1 VVVFES
7 GAGSEQSVWMK
18 VLPGLTPCLTTVTYD
33 RPGIGDSPPRADRM
47 APLLAADDARLLR
60 AELQLRGLKEPFIL
74 VGHSI
79 GGLYVQA
86 FARMYPGLVAGLV
99 SVDGSSPE
107 EPPGVFVTKSK
118 LEPGTALAAEIRGE
132 PASAAAIRAGPR
144 LPPVPFVVL
153 AATNHDMSP
162 ALEARWREVQA
173 RTAAESPRGRVVVVE
188 SGHYI
193 QQDRPQTVANAV
205 LDVAAEAGLDVTE
218 CRPRGE
224 AMLRGKARPAPR
236 TQILPLVG
244 LIATTAQPTTQSRRA
259 AARVPW

>member
-86 FARMYPGLVAGLV
+86 FARMYPGLVAG
-99 SVDGSSPE
+99 SSRL
-107 EPPGVFVTKSK
+107 TDQ
-118 LEPGTALAAEIRGE
+118 ALR
-132 PASAAAIRAGPR
+132 
-144 LPPVPFVVL
+144 
-153 AATNHDMSP
+153 
-162 ALEARWREVQA
+162 
-173 RTAAESPRGRVVVVE
+173 
-188 SGHYI
+188 
-193 QQDRPQTVANAV
+193 
-205 LDVAAEAGLDVTE
+205 
-218 CRPRGE
+218 
-224 AMLRGKARPAPR
+224 
-236 TQILPLVG
+236 
-244 LIATTAQPTTQSRRA
+244 SRRGCS
-259 AARVPW
+259 